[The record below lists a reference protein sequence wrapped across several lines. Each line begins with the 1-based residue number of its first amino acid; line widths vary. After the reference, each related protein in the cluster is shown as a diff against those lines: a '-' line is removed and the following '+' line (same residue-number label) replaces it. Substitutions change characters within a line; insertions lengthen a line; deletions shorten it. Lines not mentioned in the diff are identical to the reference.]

1 MPRVIALSR
10 VWRESLLCPS
20 RTTYALDCCLVA
32 LALPCCARALHLTR
46 VAAARAK
53 SYAVD
58 ERINAVETY
67 RAFCALFHR
76 KLDFHIWA
84 RVSGVSC
91 IVFCLPPG
99 VQTFKLILVCWLFGG
114 LGTWAPCA
122 FGAFGLAREELA
134 AVTFKMAVCKR
145 FLLFLTSS

>member
-58 ERINAVETY
+58 ERIKTVESY
-67 RAFCALFHR
+67 RAFCAVFHR
-76 KLDFHIWA
+76 KLDFHIWVH
-84 RVSGVSC
+84 VSGVSC
-91 IVFCLPPG
+91 IAFCLPP
-99 VQTFKLILVCWLFGG
+99 W
-114 LGTWAPCA
+114 CA
-122 FGAFGLAREELA
+122 GIQVDFGLLA
-134 AVTFKMAVCKR
+134 IWGPGKLGAMCFWRTWISKEGTGSRDVQNGS
-145 FLLFLTSS
+145 L